1 MLFKLE
7 AICSQAF
14 ALSTLL
20 TLWAYGSVTKSSLQ
34 KKCHGPLSRQSW
46 FYEKRHKPKI
56 TLTASVVDPLFLDH
70 YYKGF
75 TRNGKKLRGGDSYKD
90 ILGNSR

>member
-20 TLWAYGSVTKSSLQ
+20 T
-34 KKCHGPLSRQSW
+34 LSRQSW

-75 TRNGKKLRGGDSYKD
+75 TRNGKKLKGGDSYKD